1 MILLENK
8 LHDEKIR
15 SKLF

>member
-8 LHDEKIR
+8 LKNFNQI
-15 SKLF
+15 SFL